1 MAVHQIFSKHET
13 RLDRH
18 LATSRGSY
26 TCTCITMCYIQIKH
40 RALSSKQ
47 KIVMYSCILSLQSQ
61 VHFDLLTYFGSSK
74 KVSVFA
80 FLFAETFLFRLSAVV
95 LVSWKNFVCLT
106 QGSSE

>member
-1 MAVHQIFSKHET
+1 
-13 RLDRH
+13 
-18 LATSRGSY
+18 
-26 TCTCITMCYIQIKH
+26 
-40 RALSSKQ
+40 
-47 KIVMYSCILSLQSQ
+47 MYSCILSLQSQ

-106 QGSSE
+106 QRKSELEIE